1 MLKALIIDDEPANRT
16 LLESLLQRFCDD
28 VLVVDSVDS
37 IEKAVQVLKQHQPR
51 LVFLDVELKGETG
64 FDLFVVFP
72 NPSFDVIFTTAF
84 EKYALKAIKTSCLEY
99 LLKPIDYKELIQA
112 VDKCRQKQVLQH
124 RHEHFET
131 LLTNLTHQS
140 KSIQKISIPVNDGF
154 IFVHTTD
161 ILYCEGENNYTI
173 IYTANQKIVSSKTL
187 KEYDEMLAGST
198 FFRCHKSF
206 LVNMN
211 HIQKFSRAEGLRLL
225 MPNGNWIDVSVRRKE
240 EFLELLQN
248 K

>member
-1 MLKALIIDDEPANRT
+1 MLKALIIDDEPANRD
-16 LLESLLQRFCDD
+16 LLESLLQRFCND
-28 VLVVDSVDS
+28 VTVVDTVDT
-37 IEKAVQVLKQHQPR
+37 IEKAVHAIKQHQPQ
-51 LVFLDVELKGETG
+51 LVFLDVELRGETG
-64 FDLFVVFP
+64 FDLFSMYP
-72 NPSFDVIFTTAF
+72 NPPFDVIFTTAF

-99 LLKPIDYKELIQA
+99 LLKPIDYKELIVA
-112 VDKCRQKQVLQH
+112 VDKYRQKQALHHKQ
-124 RHEHFET
+124 EHFET

-154 IFVHTTD
+154 VFVHTTD
-161 ILYCEGENNYTI
+161 ILYCEGENNYTT
-173 IYTANQKIVSSKTL
+173 IYTANSKIVSSKTL
-187 KEYDEMLAGST
+187 KEYDEMLAGNS

-225 MPNGNWIDVSVRRKE
+225 MPNGNWVDVSVRKKD
-240 EFLELLQN
+240 EFFDLIQN